1 MVRAATKPP
10 SLSRFC
16 PAGLPKKNPVM
27 RLAVRCQETAMTDAA
42 IVGKPIEIIQ
52 TRYTRSVSLGPCDAR
67 PASWCR
73 TASFSLPARD
83 RQIKTGM
90 MNDEPLKTTAYLL
103 LVVHRTAVRCRGRD
117 GSPIC
122 GEARRL
128 VDPAARKS
136 TPPPG
141 TKKPA
146 RLAPVGATH
155 AAGRGARLVASEK
168 YSRPGDVLAR
178 ADAAHRHAFAATFV
192 DFRIGIHRLGARRAG
207 VARGCGVS
215 GGDPAG

>member
-42 IVGKPIEIIQ
+42 IIGKPIEVIQ

-73 TASFSLPARD
+73 TASFSLPALD
-83 RQIKTGM
+83 RQIKTAM
-90 MNDEPLKTTAYLL
+90 MNDEPLKVTAYLL
-103 LVVHRTAVRCRGRD
+103 LVVHGTAVRCRGCD

-122 GEARRL
+122 GGGRRSL
-128 VDPAARKS
+128 VDPAARKN

-141 TKKPA
+141 QKNTPP
-146 RLAPVGATH
+146 LAP
-155 AAGRGARLVASEK
+155 
-168 YSRPGDVLAR
+168 PGG
-178 ADAAHRHAFAATFV
+178 H
-192 DFRIGIHRLGARRAG
+192 
-207 VARGCGVS
+207 
-215 GGDPAG
+215 